1 MWRVLMEHL
10 FIRKKLRLSAG
21 SDPRILIVC
30 LAIFCGAGLFALI
43 RDEAVGYIVP
53 LVAALGVEPVFLP
66 AILCLLILTALHLG
80 ILSAAA
86 FAVVPCICA
95 ASGFSAAAAS
105 YTYSGASFPAKEF
118 LLFSL
123 LVFAYVFS
131 VLAASTGT
139 LKLSKSIQNCIRVN
153 KALKTELFRYQFI
166 FILIVLLLMVIGYF
180 ALK

>member
-1 MWRVLMEHL
+1 MIGFQMQMQLICIWKPDVVCCIFERNPMIDVILDTLLDVVKLLPFLFLTYLAMEYLEHKTGNKAET
-10 FIRKKLRLSAG
+10 IVKNAG
-21 SDPRILIVC
+21 RFGPVIG
-30 LAIFCGAGLFALI
+30 GALG
-43 RDEAVGYIVP
+43 IVP
-53 LVAALGVEPVFLP
+53 Q
-66 AILCLLILTALHLG
+66 C
-80 ILSAAA
+80 
-86 FAVVPCICA
+86 
-95 ASGFSAAAAS
+95 GFSAAAAS

-131 VLAASTGT
+131 VLAASAGT

-166 FILIVLLLMVIGYF
+166 FILIVLLLIVIGYF

>member
-1 MWRVLMEHL
+1 MEHL

-21 SDPRILIVC
+21 FDHGVMISC

-53 LVAALGVEPVFLP
+53 LEAVLGVEPVFLP
-66 AILCLLILTALHLG
+66 ALLCLFILTALHLG

-95 ASGFSAAAAS
+95 ACGFSAAAAS
-105 YTYSGASFPAKEF
+105 YTYSGAAFPEKEF

-131 VLAASTGT
+131 VLVASMGA

-166 FILIVLLLMVIGYF
+166 FILIVLLLIVIGYF

>member
-1 MWRVLMEHL
+1 MEHL

-21 SDPRILIVC
+21 FDPGLMISC

-43 RDEAVGYIVP
+43 RDETVGYIVP
-53 LVAALGVEPVFLP
+53 LEAVLGVEPVFLP
-66 AILCLLILTALHLG
+66 ALLCLFILTALHLG
-80 ILSAAA
+80 ILSVAA

-95 ASGFSAAAAS
+95 ACGFSAAAAS
-105 YTYSGASFPAKEF
+105 YTYSGAAFPEKEF

-131 VLAASTGT
+131 VLVASTGA

-166 FILIVLLLMVIGYF
+166 FILIVLLLIVIGYF